1 MYNICQMCCDGF
13 EQRLEQ
19 QFQKPNRH
27 RKNVF
32 ICSPYSDPDGEVQ
45 MENMRR
51 ARLYMLYANEHMGY
65 IARAPHAY
73 LPMLVCDKVPA
84 ERAMALRFGMEL
96 LEQSDLM
103 LICGTVLSMGMKDAI
118 IQAAKLELPMMV
130 FDDDLYVQVRKLVT
144 QTGASKKLVTL
155 NREHS
160 VLGLGTDLVV
170 PKEGGD

>member
-19 QFQKPNRH
+19 QFQKANRH
-27 RKNVF
+27 RKCVF
-32 ICSPYSDPDGEVQ
+32 ICSPYSDPDSEVQ

-51 ARLYMLYANEHMGY
+51 ARLYMLYTNEHMGY

-73 LPMLVCDKVPA
+73 LPMLVCDKIPS
-84 ERAMALRFGMEL
+84 ERALALRFGLEL
-96 LEQSDLM
+96 LQQSDLM
-103 LICGTVLSMGMKDAI
+103 LICGNVLSMGMKDAI
-118 IQAAKLELPMMV
+118 IQAAKLELPMTV
-130 FDDDLYVQVRKLVT
+130 FDDGLYLQVRKLVT

-155 NREHS
+155 DRKHS